1 MISLNYKL
9 CWTQIQEGNK
19 DAFNRLFRSLYPEL
33 KAYGLKISQRED
45 LVQEAVQR
53 LFIKLWER
61 RKRLGSVQS
70 VKGYILKA
78 FRRTLIDLL
87 TAEQKRTTLAT
98 TAPFSFQLSPE
109 DLKIHQQEQ
118 EKQAEQISML
128 LQKLPENQRE
138 VIYLRFYN
146 RLSYP
151 EIAEIMGMNYQTVR
165 NYGSKAIR
173 ALIKQWKEF

>member
-1 MISLNYKL
+1 M
-9 CWTQIQEGNK
+9 
-19 DAFNRLFRSLYPEL
+19 
-33 KAYGLKISQRED
+33 KISQRED
-45 LVQEAVQR
+45 LVQEAIQR

-61 RKRLGSVQS
+61 REKSGGVQS

-78 FRRTLIDLL
+78 FRRTLVDLL
-87 TAEQKRTTLAT
+87 TAEQKRVTLAT
-98 TAPFSFQLSPE
+98 ASIPFQLSPE
-109 DLKIHQQEQ
+109 DLKIYQQEK
-118 EKQAEQISML
+118 EGRAEQISML
-128 LQKLPENQRE
+128 LQRLPENQRE

-173 ALIKQWKEF
+173 TLTEQWKEI

>member
-1 MISLNYKL
+1 MNYKL
-9 CWTQIQEGNK
+9 WWTQIQEGNK

-33 KAYGLKISQRED
+33 KAYGMKISQRED
-45 LVQEAVQR
+45 LVQEAIQR

-61 RKRLGSVQS
+61 RKGLGIAQS
-70 VKGYILKA
+70 IKGYIMKA

-87 TAEQKRTTLAT
+87 TAEQKRATL
-98 TAPFSFQLSPE
+98 TAAPISFQLSPE
-109 DLKIHQQEQ
+109 DLKIYQQEQ
-118 EKQAEQISML
+118 EERAGQISML

-173 ALIKQWKEF
+173 FLTNQWNEI